1 MGDPLGPLFCS
12 HGSTPQGYTPDRL
25 PVNSCV
31 TVPDLI
37 PHNPA
42 RVLFVKV
49 TKSLFGRKKNKSE
62 FGMPVVLRI
71 QSGGGGLFTYT
82 YLVEV

>member
-1 MGDPLGPLFCS
+1 MYLQRQSSKRGG
-12 HGSTPQGYTPDRL
+12 HTA
-25 PVNSCV
+25 SCV